1 MRTPSRPVLRL
12 LGILMHRSGWPVVGP
27 LFLRLADALTG
38 PYKDKKILAVI
49 SDQPYISPRAQISCP
64 NFRAES
70 GAFVDDFVTIY
81 CHPDGG
87 GIVLKSGAHI
97 YRGSVIEVGAGGSVF
112 VGRNTHIQG
121 SCNLN
126 GFVSDIRIGD
136 NVQIAPGCA
145 FSPYEHGIKDVETPI
160 RDQPLTSCGPIVVED
175 DAWLGMG
182 VKVLDGVTI
191 GKGAVVGAGAVVTK
205 DVPPYAIVAG
215 VPAKVIRYRGQA
227 PDGSVG

>member
-1 MRTPSRPVLRL
+1 MRTPSRFALRL
-12 LGILMHRSGWPVVGP
+12 LGILMHRSRWPLVGP
-27 LFLRLADALTG
+27 LFLRLADAMTG
-38 PYKDKKILAVI
+38 PYKDKKVLAVI

-64 NFRAES
+64 NLRVGP

-87 GIVLKSGAHI
+87 EVVLEAGAHL
-97 YRGSVIEVGAGGSVF
+97 YRGSVIETGAGGSVF
-112 VGRNTHIQG
+112 IGRNTHIQG
-121 SCNLN
+121 SCNLK
-126 GFVSDIRIGD
+126 GFVSDLRIGN
-136 NVQIAPGCA
+136 NVQVAPGCA
-145 FSPYEHGIKDVETPI
+145 FSPYEHGIGDLNTPI
-160 RDQPLTSCGPIVVED
+160 RDQPLTSRGPIVVED

-215 VPAKVIRYRGQA
+215 VPAKLLRYRGE
-227 PDGSVG
+227 G